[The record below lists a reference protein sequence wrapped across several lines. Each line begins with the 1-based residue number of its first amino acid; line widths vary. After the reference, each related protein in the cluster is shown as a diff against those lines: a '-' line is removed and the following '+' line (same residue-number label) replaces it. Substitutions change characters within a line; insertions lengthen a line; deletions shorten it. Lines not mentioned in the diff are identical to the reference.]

1 MMVESDLTLLSRSD
15 RPEDEPLSFDHW

>member
-1 MMVESDLTLLSRSD
+1 MVESDLTLLSRSD